1 MECVDEHFK
10 DQTMPKTDDLSAWR
24 QFLCFARTGTLS
36 AAAKALETEPSSLSR
51 AIAGLEKALGT
62 ELIQHN
68 SRPLRLTPAGKTAQK
83 RMETILRAHDSLMT
97 SLMDANRT
105 LDGSIRLSSAPGFA
119 SRRLTP
125 LLSEFQKAHPEIRIE
140 ILSGLQEAELKKGLC
155 EVATLTGEP
164 KTSGLVYMSRGRNVY
179 LPVASPGYIRRY
191 GMPVNPEDL
200 KLHTGYIYNGP
211 VRSETRVLF
220 RGTREAPVQFARSIR
235 STDILAIRNALL
247 SDMELP
253 STCRSFRSPKTLPT
267 DGSCRSSPAGFIR
280 PSNASSPPIAMPGIR
295 SACAYSL
302 NGMRSRC
309 RRSSF
314 PTRKRFPPSWACRLM
329 SAIRIE
335 IKFSGP
341 EPVKSCPPKT
351 RSDSSSSGSIA
362 EPSDQDAG
370 KTRFS
375 RSGKQRGALRC
386 LP

>member
-1 MECVDEHFK
+1 MESVDEHFK

-164 KTSGLVYMSRGRNVY
+164 KTSGLVYRKIS
-179 LPVASPGYIRRY
+179 LS
-191 GMPVNPEDL
+191 
-200 KLHTGYIYNGP
+200 
-211 VRSETRVLF
+211 VL
-220 RGTREAPVQFARSIR
+220 V
-235 STDILAIRNALL
+235 
-247 SDMELP
+247 
-253 STCRSFRSPKTLPT
+253 
-267 DGSCRSSPAGFIR
+267 
-280 PSNASSPPIAMPGIR
+280 
-295 SACAYSL
+295 
-302 NGMRSRC
+302 
-309 RRSSF
+309 
-314 PTRKRFPPSWACRLM
+314 
-329 SAIRIE
+329 
-335 IKFSGP
+335 
-341 EPVKSCPPKT
+341 
-351 RSDSSSSGSIA
+351 
-362 EPSDQDAG
+362 
-370 KTRFS
+370 
-375 RSGKQRGALRC
+375 
-386 LP
+386 

>member
-1 MECVDEHFK
+1 MESVDEHFK

-191 GMPVNPEDL
+191 GMPVNPENL

-247 SDMELP
+247 SDMGVAVDMPLVQIAEDIADGRLVPVLP
-253 STCRSFRSPKTLPT
+253 GWFHPPVECFIATNRDAWHQKRVRVFLEWYALAMQTLFFSYEEKVSPIVGLPPDVGHPDRNKIFRS
-267 DGSCRSSPAGFIR
+267 
-280 PSNASSPPIAMPGIR
+280 
-295 SACAYSL
+295 
-302 NGMRSRC
+302 
-309 RRSSF
+309 
-314 PTRKRFPPSWACRLM
+314 
-329 SAIRIE
+329 
-335 IKFSGP
+335 
-341 EPVKSCPPKT
+341 
-351 RSDSSSSGSIA
+351 
-362 EPSDQDAG
+362 
-370 KTRFS
+370 
-375 RSGKQRGALRC
+375 
-386 LP
+386 

>member
-1 MECVDEHFK
+1 
-10 DQTMPKTDDLSAWR
+10 MPKTDDLSAWR

-68 SRPLRLTPAGKTAQK
+68 SRPLRLTSAGKTAQK

-97 SLMDANRT
+97 SLMDENRT

-125 LLSEFQKAHPEIRIE
+125 LLSEFQNAHPGIRIE

-164 KTSGLVYMSRGRNVY
+164 KISGLIYMSRGRNVY
-179 LPVASPGYIRRY
+179 LPAASPGYIRRH

-200 KLHTGYIYNGP
+200 KQHTGYIYNGP

-220 RGTREAPVQFARSIR
+220 RGSREAPVQFAHSIR

-247 SDMELP
+247 SDMGVAVDMPLVQIAEDIADGQLVPILP
-253 STCRSFRSPKTLPT
+253 GWFHPPVECFIATNRDAWHQKRVRVFLEWYARAMQSLFFSYEEKVSPIVGLPPDVGHPDRNKIFRS
-267 DGSCRSSPAGFIR
+267 
-280 PSNASSPPIAMPGIR
+280 
-295 SACAYSL
+295 
-302 NGMRSRC
+302 
-309 RRSSF
+309 
-314 PTRKRFPPSWACRLM
+314 
-329 SAIRIE
+329 
-335 IKFSGP
+335 
-341 EPVKSCPPKT
+341 
-351 RSDSSSSGSIA
+351 
-362 EPSDQDAG
+362 
-370 KTRFS
+370 
-375 RSGKQRGALRC
+375 
-386 LP
+386 